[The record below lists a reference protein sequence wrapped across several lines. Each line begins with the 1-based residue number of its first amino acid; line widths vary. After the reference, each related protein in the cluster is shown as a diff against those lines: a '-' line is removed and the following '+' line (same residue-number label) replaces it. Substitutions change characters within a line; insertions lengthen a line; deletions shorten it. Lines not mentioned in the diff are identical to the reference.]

1 MSPTPSPVP
10 APSASASASPAPISV
25 GRSRIGIVPGATL
38 RIPVTGGI
46 GRLRAAA
53 SFDGLDAQY
62 DPVEHTLILTAT
74 TPGSGTVMLNDASG
88 NATTVPVLVAPA
100 AGVVP
105 RDATVELAGTDGAAF
120 VASRV
125 HAAIAAAAQ
134 LQPGAAIVLRGLTIP
149 DPLKP
154 GIVLEGRAQ
163 VEIDG
168 NGRFVD
174 QLGTTDVHVVV
185 DTLPTLAPQVLFYS
199 DDPETLGATDEG
211 VLFHGTIDAAHP
223 ARAYVYHVSKTPGRH
238 LYLALQAPSGA
249 RVQILGIAAG
259 PSGAWAYVG
268 HVSTDRYLLERSTQE
283 SFVADVPAQT
293 PYLFPLA
300 AFTQP
305 NELIDAIYDL
315 RVLDGGPVQAVVV
328 AANDQ
333 TETDTLLAQPEL
345 AGDGHGRRGEFALT
359 GIPPL
364 ALAYVAGG
372 PEPPPFTVGFP
383 VFPNLRPGGRA
394 LGGDYGVLRQVA
406 LQLSNPAPT
415 PQNVYLYEMLGNTG
429 GGGTTTTIW
438 FDGDAAP
445 TEVPCVRLRDQ
456 RYLVK
461 AFPLAPGETRTVTGE
476 YMTDG
481 TSSFPL
487 SFGLTSTPPP
497 APGTNACSAHPT
509 LPSPAPEAT
518 TIPSAAP

>member
-1 MSPTPSPVP
+1 
-10 APSASASASPAPISV
+10 
-25 GRSRIGIVPGATL
+25 VPGTTL
-38 RIPVTGGI
+38 RIAVTGGI

-53 SFDGLDAQY
+53 SFDGVDAQY
-62 DPVEHTLILTAT
+62 DAIEHTLVLTAKA
-74 TPGSGTVMLNDASG
+74 PGSGTVTLNDASG
-88 NATTVPVLVAPA
+88 DSTTVPVLVAPP

-105 RDATVELAGTDGAAF
+105 HDTTVELAGTDGASF
-120 VASRV
+120 VADRV

-134 LQPGAAIVLRGLTIP
+134 LQPGTALVLRGLTIP

-185 DTLPTLAPQVLFYS
+185 DTLPVLTPQVLFYS
-199 DDPETLGATDEG
+199 DDPETLNASDDG

-223 ARAYVYHVSKTPGRH
+223 ARAYVYHVSKTPGRR
-238 LYLALQAPSGA
+238 LYLALQAPTGA
-249 RVQILGIAAG
+249 HVQILGTAAG
-259 PSGAWAYVG
+259 PSNAWAYVG
-268 HVSTDRYLLERSTQE
+268 HISTDRYLLERSSQE
-283 SFVADVPAQT
+283 SFVASVPALT

-300 AFTQP
+300 DFTQP
-305 NELIDAIYDL
+305 NELIDAIYDM

-333 TETDTLLAQPEL
+333 TDPDTLLAQPEL
-345 AGDGHGRRGEFALT
+345 AGDGHGRRGEFALDA
-359 GIPPL
+359 IPPL
-364 ALAYVAGG
+364 ALAYVAGD
-372 PEPPPFTVGFP
+372 PEPPPFTVGYP

-406 LQLSNPAPT
+406 LQLSNSAPT
-415 PQNVYLYEMLGNTG
+415 AQNVYLYESLGNTG

-445 TEVPCVRLRDQ
+445 TEVPCIRLRNQ

-461 AFPLAPGETRTVTGE
+461 TFSLAPGETRTVTGS

-497 APGTNACSAHPT
+497 TPGANACGAHPT
-509 LPSPAPEAT
+509 LPAPTA
-518 TIPSAAP
+518 SAP